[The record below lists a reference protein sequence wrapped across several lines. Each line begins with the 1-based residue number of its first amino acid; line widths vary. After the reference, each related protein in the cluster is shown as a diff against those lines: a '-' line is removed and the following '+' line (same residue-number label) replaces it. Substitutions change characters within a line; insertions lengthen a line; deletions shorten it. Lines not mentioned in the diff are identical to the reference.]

1 MKHLKYFFTHR
12 DTLAVGS
19 AFILLGFL
27 FGNWAT
33 LIPHVKYQ
41 YSLSDSEL
49 GLILLC
55 MPLGCLIFNFFA
67 AVLAQKWGKRTMTI
81 AGMILLSIA
90 YAIPLSANII
100 WLVPF
105 GLFLGGICVSLLNIS
120 MNMLATDLETYKKVH
135 IMSTC
140 HGMFS
145 MGLMLGSLM
154 RTFTVDSLSEG
165 QHMWTM
171 SSAMIFLTIIVGP
184 TIFKLETG
192 TPRVIQQ
199 DDEKLSFSWPTG
211 ALLIMIIISLCTN
224 ITEGTMADWAT
235 LYMNDIVH
243 SPSNYIGWGLSSY
256 SGMMALGRFMG
267 DGWIPKYGP
276 NKILAGGAISAIIG
290 FLLAI
295 LAPYTISAIIG
306 FGFVGLGVSLGSPI
320 LYASAARYPDIPHG
334 GGLAIMNTFS
344 MSGFLAGP
352 VVIGFIS
359 DLTNLAFA
367 FGIVAALCIAWWHLS
382 RNAKLY

>member
-1 MKHLKYFFTHR
+1 MKHLKYFFTNI
-12 DTLAVGS
+12 DTLAIGA
-19 AFILLGFL
+19 AFVLLGFL

-41 YSLSDSEL
+41 YNLSDSQL
-49 GLILLC
+49 GLFLLC
-55 MPLGCLIFNFFA
+55 MPLGCLIFNFSA

-81 AGMILLSIA
+81 MGMVLLSIA
-90 YAIPLSANII
+90 YAIPLSSNII
-100 WLVPF
+100 WLVPI
-105 GLFLGGICVSLLNIS
+105 GLFLAGIFVSLLNIS
-120 MNMLATDLETYKKVH
+120 MNMVATDLESYRKVH

-145 MGLMLGSLM
+145 LGLMIGSLM
-154 RTFTVDSLSEG
+154 RTFTVNTLSAG
-165 QHMWTM
+165 HHMFVM
-171 SSAMIFLTIIVGP
+171 SASMILLTIIVSP

-192 TPRVIQQ
+192 TPRLVQQ
-199 DDEKLSFSWPTG
+199 EDEKLTFSWPTG

-235 LYMNDIVH
+235 LYMKDIVH
-243 SPSNYIGWGLSSY
+243 SPDNYIGWGLSSY
-256 SGMMALGRFMG
+256 SAMMALGRFMG

-276 NKILAGGAISAIIG
+276 NKILSWGAISAILG
-290 FLLAI
+290 FGLAI
-295 LAPYTISAIIG
+295 LAPFTITAIIG

-334 GGLAIMNTFS
+334 GGLAMMNTFS

-352 VVIGFIS
+352 VLIGFIS
-359 DLTNLAFA
+359 DLTTLAFA
-367 FGIVAALCIAWWHLS
+367 FGLVAIMCTAWWHLS
-382 RNAKLY
+382 REAKLY